1 MALPWRG
8 SCRRTQA
15 VGCLAELWVI
25 VSDWQERQEGRMQKA
40 EIRIEVPDP
49 TPIPDQY
56 GRQTVALWKALLE
69 IVLVFIVFFLH
80 GAWPTPDVNETGY
93 LAKASRFWNPQAFA
107 GDFFCQ
113 TVDAHVVFYTVFGGL
128 TKLGW
133 SLDTVAWTGRIVTWL
148 MLAVAWRGLS
158 FAVLPRPWIAV
169 LSAQLFV
176 LLTEQA
182 HMAGEWIVGGVEAK
196 GFAWALVLWALTAL
210 VRGRWNLAWALVGA
224 AAAFHVVVGGWAAV
238 CLAMVWIVS
247 PRERSALR
255 DMLPGLAVALILAMP
270 GLWFAWQL
278 NQGADGQTVAEANRL
293 QVFERLPHH
302 LLPTAFAPGYVARHL
317 LLWALLF
324 LLCSQA
330 PAALSGDRR
339 LPRFVMASMSLAV
352 VSFLLAWLAAVTP
365 LTAAAFLRFYW
376 SRLSDVVVPL
386 GTVLVGL
393 QFLLVPNHREVLS
406 RRSVHWMLAG
416 LIALS
421 AYDLWNQV
429 RHLPWL
435 PESLG
440 RVTPRGER
448 FTGFPDKSAA
458 YDDWR
463 GMCRWIT
470 ENTPPDAVFIT
481 PVRSSTFK
489 WFADRG
495 EIGTWKDMPQDA
507 ASILK
512 WMERLN
518 EVYATGLADPDRR
531 WHLSLAAVG
540 YDKLRELA
548 AKYHAGYA
556 IVELVEGVPQLTE
569 QPIYRN
575 GSYAIYEFDST
586 TESRGAAIK

>member
-1 MALPWRG
+1 V
-8 SCRRTQA
+8 TT
-15 VGCLAELWVI
+15 
-25 VSDWQERQEGRMQKA
+25 
-40 EIRIEVPDP
+40 P
-49 TPIPDQY
+49 TPTSHQGEQPA
-56 GRQTVALWKALLE
+56 VAPWQVLLE
-69 IVLVFIVFFLH
+69 IVLVFLAFFLH

-93 LAKASRFWNPQAFA
+93 LAKAARFWDSQAFP

-113 TVDAHVVFYTVFGGL
+113 TGDAHVVFYAALGWI

-133 SLDTVAWTGRIVTWL
+133 SLDAVAWTARIATWL
-148 MLAVAWRGLS
+148 ILAIAWRGLS
-158 FAVLPRPWIAV
+158 FAVVPRPWVAV

-196 GFAWALVLWALTAL
+196 GFAWALVLWSLTAL
-210 VRGRWNLAWALVGA
+210 VRGRWNLAWAIVGA
-224 AAAFHVVVGGWAAV
+224 AIAFHVVVGGWAAV
-238 CLAMVWIVS
+238 CLAMVWVVS
-247 PRERSALR
+247 PRERGSLR
-255 DMLPGLAVALILAMP
+255 DMLPGLAVALILAIP

-278 NQGADGQTVAEANRL
+278 NRGADSQTVADASRI

-302 LLPTAFAPGYVARHL
+302 LLPTAFASGYIARHL
-317 LLWALLF
+317 LLWALFF
-324 LLCSQA
+324 LLCSQT
-330 PAALSGDRR
+330 PTALAGDRR
-339 LPRFVMASMSLAV
+339 LRRFVMASMALAV
-352 VSFLLAWLAAVTP
+352 GGFLLAWLAAVAP

-393 QFLLVPNHREVLS
+393 QFVLAARWDILGRKS
-406 RRSVHWMLAG
+406 AHWMLAG

-448 FTGFPDKSAA
+448 FTGFADKSAA

-463 GMCRWIT
+463 DTCRWIT

-489 WFADRG
+489 WFAGRG

-512 WMERLN
+512 WMDRLN

-540 YDKLRELA
+540 YDKLRGLA

-556 IVELVEGVPQLTE
+556 IVELVEGVPRLTE
-569 QPIYRN
+569 QPVYRN
-575 GSYAIYEFDST
+575 GSYAIYEFDSNRAN
-586 TESRGAAIK
+586 E